1 LRKLIPFIH
10 IIFQFS
16 FLHTD
21 FISLIQADKCE
32 TIIEM
37 YVEEGQIRITI
48 EIGLNDMVYF
58 PELVPVEMLPP
69 ELQNINRDEM
79 LRNLFRQALK

>member
-1 LRKLIPFIH
+1 
-10 IIFQFS
+10 
-16 FLHTD
+16 
-21 FISLIQADKCE
+21 
-32 TIIEM
+32 M
-37 YVEEGQIRITI
+37 NVEEGQVRITF

-79 LRNLFRQALK
+79 LRNFFRHGFGSR